1 MEKNSELRVLNGA
14 RRGLNRRELV
24 QRLLGGAGAGFAFPA
39 VATSHP
45 IYNHLA
51 SPSTID
57 QADAKSAA
65 ADWAPEFLDRHQSE
79 TLTVLAERIVP
90 GSTKAQ
96 VNRFIDL
103 LLTVDTQENQEQF
116 LASLGAFEAEAINR
130 FGKPFKDL
138 TEEQQNQILSAAST
152 EKSGQPEGTRSSS
165 WRWVGDWSW
174 FAVPSKTPSE
184 QVRVTIR
191 DHFENIK
198 GWVSGAY
205 YSSEVGMR
213 ELGWTGDVYFD
224 SFPGCEHADGHH

>member
-1 MEKNSELRVLNGA
+1 MEKNSELRVLNA
-14 RRGLNRRELV
+14 TPRGLNRRELV
-24 QRLLGGAGAGFAFPA
+24 QRLLGGAGAGFLFPA

-45 IYNHLA
+45 IHNHLA
-51 SPSTID
+51 SPSTLD

-65 ADWAPEFLDRHQSE
+65 ADWAPEFLDSHQSE

-96 VNRFIDL
+96 SNRFIDL
-103 LLTVDTQENQEQF
+103 LLTVDTQENQKKF
-116 LASLGAFEAEAINR
+116 LASLGAIEAEAINR

-138 TEEQQNQILSAAST
+138 TEDQQNQILTVAST
-152 EKSGQPEGTRSSS
+152 EKPSRPEGSS
-165 WRWVGDWSW
+165 DWSW
-174 FAVPSKTPSE
+174 FAVPSKEPSE
-184 QVRVTIR
+184 QARVTIR

-224 SFPGCEHADGHH
+224 SFPGCQHPDSHS

>member
-1 MEKNSELRVLNGA
+1 MEKNWELRVLNLTP
-14 RRGLNRRELV
+14 RGLNRRELV
-24 QRLLGGAGAGFAFPA
+24 QRLFGGASAGLAFPA
-39 VATSHP
+39 VARSHP
-45 IYNHLA
+45 IHNHLA
-51 SPSTID
+51 SPSTLD
-57 QADAKSAA
+57 QADAKAA
-65 ADWAPEFLDRHQSE
+65 AARWAPEFLDPHQNE

-103 LLTVDTQENQEQF
+103 LLTVDTQENQKKL

-130 FGKPFKDL
+130 FGEPFKDL
-138 TEEQQNQILSAAST
+138 TEQQQNQILTVAST
-152 EKSGQPEGTRSSS
+152 EKSGQPEGS
-165 WRWVGDWSW
+165 GDWSW
-174 FAVPSKTPSE
+174 FAVPSKEPSA
-184 QVRVTIR
+184 QARVTMR

-224 SFPGCEHADGHH
+224 SFPGCEHPDGHQ

>member
-1 MEKNSELRVLNGA
+1 MEKNSELRVLNA
-14 RRGLNRRELV
+14 TPRGLNRRELV
-24 QRLLGGAGAGFAFPA
+24 QRLLGGAGAGFVFPA

-45 IYNHLA
+45 IHNHLA
-51 SPSTID
+51 SPSTLD

-65 ADWAPEFLDRHQSE
+65 ADWAPEFLDSHQSE

-96 VNRFIDL
+96 SNRFIDL
-103 LLTVDTQENQEQF
+103 LLTVDTQENQKKF

-138 TEEQQNQILSAAST
+138 TEDQQNQILTVAST
-152 EKSGQPEGTRSSS
+152 EKPGQPEGSS
-165 WRWVGDWSW
+165 DWSW
-174 FAVPSKTPSE
+174 FAVPSKEPSE
-184 QVRVTIR
+184 QARVTIR

-224 SFPGCEHADGHH
+224 SFPGCQHPDGHS

>member
-1 MEKNSELRVLNGA
+1 MEKNSELRVLNA
-14 RRGLNRRELV
+14 TPRGLNRRELV
-24 QRLLGGAGAGFAFPA
+24 QRLLGGAGAGFVFPA

-45 IYNHLA
+45 IHNHLA
-51 SPSTID
+51 SPSTLD

-65 ADWAPEFLDRHQSE
+65 ADWAPEFLDSHQSE

-96 VNRFIDL
+96 SNRFIDL
-103 LLTVDTQENQEQF
+103 LLTVDTQENQKKF

-138 TEEQQNQILSAAST
+138 TEEQQNQILTVAST
-152 EKSGQPEGTRSSS
+152 EKPSRPEGSS
-165 WRWVGDWSW
+165 DWSW
-174 FAVPSKTPSE
+174 FAVPSKEPSE
-184 QVRVTIR
+184 QARVTIR

-224 SFPGCEHADGHH
+224 SFPGCQHPDGHS

>member
-1 MEKNSELRVLNGA
+1 MEKNPEFRVLNA
-14 RRGLNRRELV
+14 TRPGLNRRELV
-24 QRLLGGAGAGFAFPA
+24 QRLLGGAGVGVVFPA
-39 VATSHP
+39 VARSHP
-45 IYNHLA
+45 IHNHLA
-51 SPSTID
+51 SPSTFD
-57 QADAKSAA
+57 QAEAKSTAA
-65 ADWAPEFLDRHQSE
+65 VWAPEFLDPHQSD
-79 TLTVLAERIVP
+79 TLTVLAECIVP

-103 LLTVDTQENQEQF
+103 LLTVDTQENQKKF

-138 TEEQQNQILSAAST
+138 TAEQHNQILTVAST
-152 EKSGQPEGTRSSS
+152 EKSGQPEGRS
-165 WRWVGDWSW
+165 DWSW
-174 FAVPSKTPSE
+174 FAVPAKEPSE
-184 QVRVTIR
+184 QARVTIR

-224 SFPGCEHADGHH
+224 SFPGCEHPDGHR

>member
-1 MEKNSELRVLNGA
+1 MEKNSKLRVLNAGPAA
-14 RRGLNRRELV
+14 RQGLNRREMV
-24 QRLLGGAGAGFAFPA
+24 QRLLAGAGAGFAFPA

-45 IYNHLA
+45 IHKHLA
-51 SPSTID
+51 SLSTLD
-57 QADAKSAA
+57 QADAKSSA
-65 ADWAPEFLDRHQSE
+65 ADWAPEFLDPHQNE

-90 GSTKAQ
+90 ASTKAQ

-103 LLTVDTQENQEQF
+103 LLTVDTQENQKKF

-130 FGKPFKDL
+130 FGRPFKDL
-138 TEEQQNQILSAAST
+138 TEDQQNQILTVAST
-152 EKSGQPEGTRSSS
+152 EKPGRPEGSSN
-165 WRWVGDWSW
+165 WSW
-174 FAVPSKTPSE
+174 LAVPSKESSE
-184 QVRVTIR
+184 TETRVTIR

-224 SFPGCEHADGHH
+224 SFPGCEHPEGHK

>member
-1 MEKNSELRVLNGA
+1 MEKTSELRVLSGGQAA
-14 RRGLNRRELV
+14 RQGLNRREMV

-39 VATSHP
+39 VASSSHP
-45 IYNHLA
+45 IHKHLA
-51 SPSTID
+51 SPSTLD
-57 QADAKSAA
+57 QADAKSGA
-65 ADWAPEFLDRHQSE
+65 ADWAPEFLDPHQNE

-103 LLTVDTQENQEQF
+103 LLTVDTQENQKKF

-130 FGKPFKDL
+130 FAHPFNDL
-138 TEEQQNQILSAAST
+138 TEEQQNQILTVAST
-152 EKSGQPEGTRSSS
+152 EKPGRPEGSS
-165 WRWVGDWSW
+165 DWSW
-174 FAVPSKTPSE
+174 FAVPSKGSSETETP
-184 QVRVTIR
+184 RVTIR

-224 SFPGCEHADGHH
+224 RFPGCEHPDGHK

>member
-1 MEKNSELRVLNGA
+1 MEKNSELRVLNA
-14 RRGLNRRELV
+14 TPRGLNRRELV
-24 QRLLGGAGAGFAFPA
+24 QRLLGGAGAGFVFPA

-45 IYNHLA
+45 IHNHLA
-51 SPSTID
+51 SPSTLD

-65 ADWAPEFLDRHQSE
+65 ADWAPEFLDSHQSE

-96 VNRFIDL
+96 SNRFIDL
-103 LLTVDTQENQEQF
+103 LLTVDTQENQKKF

-138 TEEQQNQILSAAST
+138 TEDQQNQILTVAST
-152 EKSGQPEGTRSSS
+152 EKPSRPEGSS
-165 WRWVGDWSW
+165 DWSW
-174 FAVPSKTPSE
+174 FAVPSKEPSE
-184 QVRVTIR
+184 QARVTIR

-224 SFPGCEHADGHH
+224 SFPGCQHPDSHS

>member
-1 MEKNSELRVLNGA
+1 MEKDSELRVLNVA
-14 RRGLNRRELV
+14 PRGLNRRELV
-24 QRLLGGAGAGFAFPA
+24 QRLLGGAGAGFVFPA

-45 IYNHLA
+45 IHNHLA
-51 SPSTID
+51 SPSTLD

-65 ADWAPEFLDRHQSE
+65 ADWAPEFLDSHQSE

-96 VNRFIDL
+96 SNRFIDL
-103 LLTVDTQENQEQF
+103 LLTVDTQENQKKF

-138 TEEQQNQILSAAST
+138 TEDQQNQILTVAST
-152 EKSGQPEGTRSSS
+152 EKPSRPEGSS
-165 WRWVGDWSW
+165 DWSW
-174 FAVPSKTPSE
+174 FAVPSKEPSE
-184 QVRVTIR
+184 QARVTIR

-224 SFPGCEHADGHH
+224 SFPGCQHPDGHS

>member
-1 MEKNSELRVLNGA
+1 MDKSSELRVLNA
-14 RRGLNRRELV
+14 VQSNRQGLNRRELV

-39 VATSHP
+39 VAKSHP
-45 IYNHLA
+45 VHNHLV
-51 SPSTID
+51 SPSTLD
-57 QADAKSAA
+57 QAEAKSAA
-65 ADWAPEFLDRHQSE
+65 ADWAPEFLDPCQSE
-79 TLTVLAERIVP
+79 TLNVLAERIVP
-90 GSTKAQ
+90 DSTKAQ

-103 LLTVDTQENQEQF
+103 LLTVDTQENQKKF
-116 LASLGAFEAEAINR
+116 LASLGAFEAEGINR

-138 TEEQQNQILSAAST
+138 TEEQQNQILTVAST
-152 EKSGQPEGTRSSS
+152 EKSGQPEGS
-165 WRWVGDWSW
+165 GDWSW
-174 FAVPSKTPSE
+174 FAIPSKESSE
-184 QVRVTIR
+184 QARVTIR

>member
-1 MEKNSELRVLNGA
+1 MEKNSKLRVLNAGPAA
-14 RRGLNRRELV
+14 RQGLNRREMV
-24 QRLLGGAGAGFAFPA
+24 QRLLAGAGAGFAFPA

-45 IYNHLA
+45 IHKHLA
-51 SPSTID
+51 SLSTLD
-57 QADAKSAA
+57 QADAKSSA
-65 ADWAPEFLDRHQSE
+65 ADWAPEFLDPHQNE

-103 LLTVDTQENQEQF
+103 LLTVDTQENQKKF
-116 LASLGAFEAEAINR
+116 LASLGAFEAEGINR

-138 TEEQQNQILSAAST
+138 TEDQQNQILTVAST
-152 EKSGQPEGTRSSS
+152 EKPGHPEGSSDS
-165 WRWVGDWSW
+165 SGL
-174 FAVPSKTPSE
+174 AVPSKESSE
-184 QVRVTIR
+184 TETRVTIR

-224 SFPGCEHADGHH
+224 SFPGCEHPEGHK